1 MRLIDARTVARL
13 LTYEACIPI
22 IREAMVA
29 LSAGRTRQLLRGIIP
44 LDEGRMFGVMSGAL
58 EAPAPFGAKLVSVFP
73 QNPALGKP
81 THQGVVVLFDAV
93 SGKPVCIADAGEIT
107 EIRTAAASAVATDA
121 LARPDATRLALL
133 GCGTQAQGHAR
144 ALSLVRP
151 LSTIKVWGRSPD
163 RAAAFAARMGA
174 ELDVPVTAVADARE
188 AVAQADIIC
197 TVTAANSPILLGD
210 WIAPGAH
217 LNIVGSSYAGP
228 VEVDHALV
236 QRARYVADSRE
247 SVLRQGAEFLA
258 AKAAGLIGDDHI
270 VAEIGEVLSG
280 AVEGRQNAAQVTAYK
295 SLGHVV
301 QDLYSAAALHRLAQ
315 DAPADHHSER
325 VLGE

>member
-1 MRLIDARTVARL
+1 MRVIDAQAVARL
-13 LTYEACIPI
+13 LTYETCIPI
-22 IREAMVA
+22 VREAMIA
-29 LSAGRTRQLLRGIIP
+29 LSAGRTRQLPRGIIP
-44 LDEGRMFGVMSGAL
+44 LDAGRMFGVMPGAL

-73 QNPALGKP
+73 ENFAHGKP
-81 THQGVVVLFDAV
+81 SHQGVVVLFDAT
-93 SGKPVCIADAGEIT
+93 SGKPVCVADAGQIT

-121 LARPDATRLALL
+121 LARPDAARLALL
-133 GCGTQAQGHAR
+133 GYGAQAESHAR

-151 LSTIKVWGRSPD
+151 LSAITVWGRSPD
-163 RAAAFAARMGA
+163 RAAAFAERMSA
-174 ELDVPVTAVADARE
+174 ELDLPFTAILDARE
-188 AVAQADIIC
+188 AVAEADIIC
-197 TVTAANSPILLGD
+197 TVSAASTPILLGD
-210 WIAPGAH
+210 WVAAGAH
-217 LNIVGSSYAGP
+217 VNLVGSSYAGP

-247 SVLRQGAEFLA
+247 AVLRQGAEFLA

-280 AVEGRQNAAQVTAYK
+280 AVEGRQSATQVTAYK

-301 QDLYSAAALHRLAQ
+301 QDLYSAAALHRLSQ